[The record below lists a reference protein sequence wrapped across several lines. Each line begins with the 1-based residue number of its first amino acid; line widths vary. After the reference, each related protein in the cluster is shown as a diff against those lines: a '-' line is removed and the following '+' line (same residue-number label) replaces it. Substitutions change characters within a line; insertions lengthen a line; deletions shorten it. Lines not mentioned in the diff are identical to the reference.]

1 MRHTQQNIQM
11 TQNTPSIH
19 DSACLYLK
27 RIFPMRGSPYY
38 RLTLMLESQASPND
52 VLIIHDIPVKDINTS
67 LYFVVLGSSD
77 ANGRIHT
84 DRISFTVADYNQSV
98 DCIISEFYKKQPN
111 FELCSPGFP
120 YYIQYEN
127 WLRTHIKK
135 ICRKKYLMLEI
146 PWYSP
151 D

>member
-1 MRHTQQNIQM
+1 MI
-11 TQNTPSIH
+11 QNTPSIH
-19 DSACLYLK
+19 DSARLYLK
-27 RIFPMRGSPYY
+27 RIFPMRGPPHY
-38 RLTLMLESQASPND
+38 RLTLMLESQASTIQNASD
-52 VLIIHDIPVKDINTS
+52 AILLIHDIPVEDINTS
-67 LYFVVLGSSD
+67 LYFVVSGSSD
-77 ANGRIHT
+77 ADGRIYT
-84 DRISFTVADYNQSV
+84 DRVSFTVADYKQSA
-98 DCIISEFYKKQPN
+98 DCIISEFYRKQPT